1 MTATMRPQG
10 IDEDTMDDATRHRRV
25 LPASLPDVAAHRNT
39 HGPLPQPRDLIGLV
53 GEAGLTGRGGAGFP
67 TARKLAAVAATGR
80 TRRPVVVAN
89 GTESEPASQK
99 DRALLAHAPHLVLD
113 GLHLVAEA
121 LRADRAI
128 VYLPRV
134 SGDRLA
140 EQVAQRR
147 AAGWDRLAVEI
158 MVAPQ
163 GFVVGEES
171 AVVSAIEGGP
181 AKPRDKRKLIVE
193 AGVRGAPTL
202 VQNVE
207 TLAHI
212 ALIARHGP
220 TWFRERGTADEPG
233 TFLVTVGGAV
243 KTPGVY
249 EHPLGASLGALL
261 SAAGGPVGPLQAVLV
276 GGYHGAWVLPDPEL
290 PVSRAALAAYGTGPG
305 AGVVLP
311 LPAEACGL
319 AESARITRYLA
330 DQSAGQCGPCRNGLP
345 HMADTLARL
354 AQGSG
359 GPGLVEEVRR
369 MTALVT
375 GRGACHHPDGTA
387 RFVRSTLLAFSAEVE
402 LHLAGRCRA
411 SGGRG

>member
-1 MTATMRPQG
+1 MTATMRPQETEKRG
-10 IDEDTMDDATRHRRV
+10 DTVGQRRV
-25 LPASLPDVAAHRNT
+25 LPASLPDLAAHRNT

-67 TARKLAAVAATGR
+67 TARKLAAVAAAGR

-121 LRADRAI
+121 LGADRAI
-128 VYLPRV
+128 VYLPRA

-158 MVAPQ
+158 MVAPP

-181 AKPRDKRKLIVE
+181 AMPRDKRRLIVE

-207 TLAHI
+207 TLAHV

-220 TWFRERGTADEPG
+220 TWFREWGTPDEPG

-261 SAAGGPVGPLQAVLV
+261 SAAGGPAGPLQAVLV

-311 LPAEACGL
+311 LPAQACGL

-359 GPGLVEEVRR
+359 GSGLVEEVRR

-411 SGGRG
+411 RGGRG

>member
-1 MTATMRPQG
+1 MTATVKQ
-10 IDEDTMDDATRHRRV
+10 DEAVGHRRL
-25 LPASLPDVAAHRNT
+25 LPASLPDLDAHRRT
-39 HGPLPQPRDLIGLV
+39 HGPLPQPGDLIGLV
-53 GEAGLTGRGGAGFP
+53 GEAGLTGRGGAAFP
-67 TARKLAAVAATGR
+67 TARKLAAVASAGR

-89 GTESEPASQK
+89 GAESEPASEK

-121 LRADRAI
+121 LGADRAI
-128 VYLPRV
+128 AYLPRAA
-134 SGDRLA
+134 GDRLA

-171 AVVSAIEGGP
+171 AVVSALEGGP
-181 AKPRDKRKLIVE
+181 AKPRDKRRLIVE

-220 TWFRERGTADEPG
+220 TWFRGQGTADEPG

-249 EHPLGASLGALL
+249 EHPLGTSLSALL

-276 GGYHGAWVLPDPEL
+276 GGYHGAWVPPDPEL

-311 LPAEACGL
+311 LPAQACGL
-319 AESARITRYLA
+319 AESARIARYLA

-345 HMADTLARL
+345 HLADTLGRL
-354 AQGSG
+354 AQGFQQAQG
-359 GPGLVEEVRR
+359 GGAGLAEEVRR

-411 SGGRG
+411 RGGRG

>member
-1 MTATMRPQG
+1 MAETVGQ
-10 IDEDTMDDATRHRRV
+10 RRV
-25 LPASLPDVAAHRNT
+25 LPASLPDLTAHRNT

-67 TARKLAAVAATGR
+67 TARKIAAVAGAGR

-113 GLHLVAEA
+113 GLHLAAEA
-121 LRADRAI
+121 LGADRAI
-128 VYLPRV
+128 VYAPRA

-158 MVAPQ
+158 MIAPP

-181 AKPRDKRKLIVE
+181 AKPRDKRRLIVE

-311 LPAEACGL
+311 LPARACGL

-345 HMADTLARL
+345 HMADTLGRL
-354 AQGSG
+354 ALGFQQTPGAGGS
-359 GPGLVEEVRR
+359 GLVEEVRR
-369 MTALVT
+369 MTALVA

-411 SGGRG
+411 RDGRG